1 MIEKGYF
8 LKIPKHVP
16 RLGFLKSYAKYL
28 EVDISG
34 ELSQIFSSNSSD
46 LKNQGK
52 KTFIDEGFKKFFS
65 FLFFLILLLAILFFF
80 N

>member
-8 LKIPKHVP
+8 LKIPKHIP
-16 RLGFLKSYAKYL
+16 RLGFVKSYAKYL

-34 ELSQIFSSNSSD
+34 ELSEIYASD
-46 LKNQGK
+46 TRDYKNK
-52 KTFIDEGFKKFFS
+52 REKNLLNNGFKKFAF
-65 FLFFLILLLAILFFF
+65 FLFFLVLLLFILFFF